1 MTSNPSQTKHVLSS
15 QVEGRRRGDFSREQ
29 ARSVSGGWAALDD
42 KTIVPVFLPA
52 VFVMFG
58 AYGEFLPVA
67 DRRQTLRGDPHGRKI
82 IFCPFALVLLLTPNY
97 TQRFHA
103 H

>member
-1 MTSNPSQTKHVLSS
+1 MTQIFHGFPFFKGGIFFMASNPSLTKHALNS

-52 VFVMFG
+52 VFVLFG
-58 AYGEFLPVA
+58 AYGGVPV
-67 DRRQTLRGDPHGRKI
+67 RS
-82 IFCPFALVLLLTPNY
+82 
-97 TQRFHA
+97 
-103 H
+103 